1 VPMDRMP
8 VLTPIS
14 LVMEPEEVLK
24 PCQSPPRAK
33 KRRMCSP
40 TIEEKEEDSSKFLTK
55 YVVNVN
61 ANLERGP
68 FQQLW
73 ML

>member
-1 VPMDRMP
+1 MP

-33 KRRMCSP
+33 KRKMCSP
-40 TIEEKEEDSSKFLTK
+40 TIEEKKEDSSKF
-55 YVVNVN
+55 
-61 ANLERGP
+61 
-68 FQQLW
+68 
-73 ML
+73 